1 MIQRVCACTFVLVKN
16 EERQLKTERPVQ
28 QSDLQAWVRGL
39 PPLVS
44 PTEGLWQE
52 LHPHLTAELRVAC
65 HSSTGSSPRRGHS
78 PGGWPQDIGLAA
90 LVWPAQ
96 LLGSCSS
103 HTADTVTLG
112 RHTGLGLGPWKVP
125 PES

>member
-78 PGGWPQDIGLAA
+78 TRRLASRHWSGSPGVASTASW
-90 LVWPAQ
+90 Q
-96 LLGSCSS
+96 LQLPHS
-103 HTADTVTLG
+103 
-112 RHTGLGLGPWKVP
+112 
-125 PES
+125 